1 MWGRYMCRY
10 LQNMKPRR
18 PSPPKTPR
26 IHIVSYCYAQTD
38 GTIRRRFFG
47 VGGARGRG
55 DGAAGA
61 DDGREGCAKFF
72 FLGCS
77 NESISNTSSTVCR
90 PQLGFWIT
98 RKLGLE
104 SGQVK
109 DIMHLNFQMSRTIT
123 ATVRLPLPNDYCYR
137 TSTATERV
145 PLTRLRHRLSP
156 Y

>member
-1 MWGRYMCRY
+1 MIYILPLPPSFLHSFQNHCRAGGRSHREGT
-10 LQNMKPRR
+10 QQR
-18 PSPPKTPR
+18 
-26 IHIVSYCYAQTD
+26 D
-38 GTIRRRFFG
+38 GTIRRRSVC

-61 DDGREGCAKFF
+61 DGGREGCAKFF

-77 NESISNTSSTVCR
+77 NESISSTSSTVCR